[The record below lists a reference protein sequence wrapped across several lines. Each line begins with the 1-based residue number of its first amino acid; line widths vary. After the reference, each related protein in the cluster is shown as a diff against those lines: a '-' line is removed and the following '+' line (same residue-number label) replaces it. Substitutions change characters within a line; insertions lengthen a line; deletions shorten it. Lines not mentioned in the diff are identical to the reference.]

1 MNEVEIDEEYD
12 GSRNVYIEP
21 EERALIRTKDV
32 YQTNLDNGVSGYSKT
47 LLAIVAN
54 FTNGGKPEGYNVQ
67 AMVGRSKRGE
77 VALRMFAV
85 VDDSTADPVFV
96 KAGFQVRGC
105 VAMVGCASVA
115 CSMIEGRTFSQ
126 ALRITKDDIE
136 RAVDGLTPDRRY
148 TAMFAAECIK
158 ALVGDWMY
166 RAGMSLSAMDE
177 YLGCDEGSVTCL
189 LCEHCSLRAARTDMR
204 IDNMLGVDASEDAE
218 DADAAESAGSAN
230 VAESA
235 EAGVAAAT
243 GAVAATEPKSEP
255 APQTSEELSP
265 EEQEHARQEQ
275 NALAAVFD
283 AVRAA
288 SGKSELATR
297 ETWEAAGLVPE
308 HLSADEFAQLVFSY
322 LEQWQQEHAE
332 ELQQEEEE
340 RAKRRSSCRSA
351 SRAVGVPP
359 KIPNRR
365 LAQIEADVAQAK
377 AAGAKNAADAAG
389 DSVAEAQA
397 GAVTGDDAAAQDVT
411 TQQEQADA
419 PNAPAKAEQPDTDVD
434 DDPWAG
440 LNIPEGYKLEEIDGE
455 IVLVQ
460 DPDVASKPRT
470 IDCAHIAVME
480 GAAAKY
486 LYDAS
491 AMTKSY
497 AHWAFLAKEDNPVV
511 TFAECVREDSR
522 VYPRPYRADNLK
534 NPPFNMSAQDI
545 EETWEAVSTLES
557 YADIQRTSASN
568 GDVYFFSTK
577 HLSPAHAHALAEYAS
592 VDRKRNV

>member
-115 CSMIEGRTFSQ
+115 CSMIEGRAFSQ
-126 ALRITKDDIE
+126 ALRITKEDIE

-204 IDNMLGVDASEDAE
+204 IDGMLG
-218 DADAAESAGSAN
+218 ADAESADTAENTGSAE
-230 VAESA
+230 VAEST

-243 GAVAATEPKSEP
+243 GAAVATEPEP
-255 APQTSEELSP
+255 ESAPEASEELSP
-265 EEQEHARQEQ
+265 EEQERARQEQ

-308 HLSADEFAQLVFSY
+308 HLSTDEFAQLVFSY

-332 ELQQEEEE
+332 ELQQEEAE

-365 LAQIEADVAQAK
+365 LAQIEADAAQAE
-377 AAGAKNAADAAG
+377 AAGAKDAADTAE
-389 DSVAEAQA
+389 DPVAEAQA
-397 GAVTGDDAAAQDVT
+397 GTAIKGDAAAQDAA

-419 PNAPAKAEQPDTDVD
+419 PDAPAKAEQPDTDVD

-460 DPDVASKPRT
+460 DPDAALKPRT

-480 GAAAKY
+480 GATAKY

-491 AMTKSY
+491 TMTKSY

-534 NPPFNMSAQDI
+534 NPPFNMSTQDI
-545 EETWEAVSTLES
+545 EETWEAVSALEP

-592 VDRKRNV
+592 VDRRRNV

>member
-1 MNEVEIDEEYD
+1 MNLTEIDEEYD
-12 GSRNVYIEP
+12 GARNVYLEP

-32 YQTNLDNGVSGYSKT
+32 YQTNLDNGVNGYSKT

-85 VDDSTADPVFV
+85 VDDSCADPVFV
-96 KAGFQVRGC
+96 KVGFQVRGC
-105 VAMVGCASVA
+105 VAMVGCASMA

-126 ALRITKDDIE
+126 ALRISKDDIE

-166 RAGMSLSAMDE
+166 RAGMSLSDMDE
-177 YLGCDEGSVTCL
+177 YLGCDEGSVTCM
-189 LCEHCSLRAARTDMR
+189 LCEHCSLRDTRVDMR
-204 IDNMLGVDASEDAE
+204 IDGVLGAGGAAGESEGAGAEAAAPAAAS
-218 DADAAESAGSAN
+218 
-230 VAESA
+230 V
-235 EAGVAAAT
+235 AGVAAP
-243 GAVAATEPKSEP
+243 EPEP
-255 APQTSEELSP
+255 AEELSP
-265 EEQEHARQEQ
+265 EEQECKRQEN

-288 SGKSELATR
+288 SGNSELTTR
-297 ETWEAAGLVPE
+297 ESWEAAGLVPE
-308 HLSADEFAQLVFSY
+308 HMSADEFEQLVFSY
-322 LEQWQQEHAE
+322 LAQWQEEHAE
-332 ELQQEEEE
+332 ELQQEKEE
-340 RAKRRSSCRSA
+340 RAKRRHSYRSA
-351 SRAVGVPP
+351 SHAVGVPP

-365 LAQIEADVAQAK
+365 LAQIEADEAGTEAGG
-377 AAGAKNAADAAG
+377 AAASAPVEAMEEAP
-389 DSVAEAQA
+389 VAEAQDGIA
-397 GAVTGDDAAAQDVT
+397 CGPEPELAAAAQDASVAA
-411 TQQEQADA
+411 E
-419 PNAPAKAEQPDTDVD
+419 AEQPGAGAD

-440 LNIPEGYKLEEIDGE
+440 LNIPEGYRLEEIDGE

-460 DPDVASKPRT
+460 DADAAPAQKE
-470 IDCAHIAVME
+470 IDCAHIVALE
-480 GAAAKY
+480 GAKSKY
-486 LYDAS
+486 LYDTN
-491 AMTKSY
+491 AMTESY

-534 NPPFNMSAQDI
+534 NPPFSMSTQEI
-545 EETWEAVSTLES
+545 EQAWEAVSALEP

-577 HLSPAHAHALAEYAS
+577 HLSPTYAHALAEYAS
-592 VDRKRNV
+592 VDRQRNV